1 MSVGSVLPGHLRA
14 AWNPAR
20 ISRQGDGALLKRA
33 GVIKTGLI
41 IGCTTE
47 CTGEKRCDPG
57 LCLKLPSLI
66 MQLCVCVHALVFMQT
81 LRVTVN
87 SDCRRLDVD

>member
-1 MSVGSVLPGHLRA
+1 MSMGSVLPGHTRA
-14 AWNPAR
+14 VWNLAR

-41 IGCTTE
+41 IGCTAMG
-47 CTGEKRCDPG
+47 GEKRCDPG

-66 MQLCVCVHALVFMQT
+66 MQLCVCACISIHANTEGHCKQ
-81 LRVTVN
+81 
-87 SDCRRLDVD
+87 

>member
-1 MSVGSVLPGHLRA
+1 MGSVLPGHLRA

-41 IGCTTE
+41 IGCTTVG
-47 CTGEKRCDPG
+47 GEKRCDPG
-57 LCLKLPSLI
+57 VCLKPPSLI
-66 MQLCVCVHALVFMQT
+66 MQLCVCARISIHANTEGHCKQ
-81 LRVTVN
+81 
-87 SDCRRLDVD
+87 

>member
-1 MSVGSVLPGHLRA
+1 VSMGSVLPGHTRP

-20 ISRQGDGALLKRA
+20 ISRQGDGALLKRV

-41 IGCTTE
+41 IGCAAMG
-47 CTGEKRCDPG
+47 GEERCDPG

-66 MQLCVCVHALVFMQT
+66 MQLCVGARISIHANTEGHCKQWLQT
-81 LRVTVN
+81 AE
-87 SDCRRLDVD
+87 C